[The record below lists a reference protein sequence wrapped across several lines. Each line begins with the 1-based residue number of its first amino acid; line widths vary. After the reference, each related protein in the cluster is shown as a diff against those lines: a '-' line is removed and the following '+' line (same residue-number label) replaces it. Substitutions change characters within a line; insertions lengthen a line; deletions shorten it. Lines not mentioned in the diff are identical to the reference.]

1 MDDRDLLDELVRVAT
16 RLGVEVRAE
25 PFETPSARGGG
36 RCLVDGR
43 ELILLDARARLGD
56 RVGALAAA
64 LSTLDLDDVYMMPE
78 ARERV
83 EREREPGARIL
94 PRDSVPLAPLSTMGV
109 GGAARRYVEAHDEA
123 AVLAALRWAE
133 ERGLP
138 LRVLGGGSNLVV
150 ADAGVDGLVLRVA
163 LRGIAA
169 REAGPAVELTAAA
182 GEPWDDVVRLAVERG
197 WAGLECL
204 SGIPGLVGATPIQNV
219 GAYGQDVSETIAAVR
234 ALDRDARAVVTLLP
248 ASCGFGYR
256 DSAFK
261 SRAPERHVVLAVT
274 YRLRPGGAPSVRYG
288 ELERHLAERGI
299 ATPTLG
305 DVRESVLAVRRA
317 KSMVLDPGDP
327 NRRSCG
333 SFFVNPVVAA
343 AEAERIAAIAGDPAM
358 PRWPEPGGDRV
369 KLAAAWLVERAG
381 FARGLEDGAA
391 GISTRH
397 TLAIVAREGA
407 RAADVVRVARRVRD
421 GVLARFGV
429 RLSPEPVFWGFARM
443 EGGLPE
449 A

>member
-1 MDDRDLLDELVRVAT
+1 VDDRELFDELVRVAA
-16 RLGVEVRAE
+16 RLGVEVRIE
-25 PFETPSARGGG
+25 PFETPPARGGG

-43 ELILLDARARLGD
+43 ELVLLDARAPLDD
-56 RVGALAAA
+56 RVGALASA
-64 LSTLDLDDVYMMPE
+64 LATRDLDDVYLAPE
-78 ARERV
+78 ARARV
-83 EREREPGARIL
+83 EAARG
-94 PRDSVPLAPLSTMGV
+94 PRIRPRAGVPLAPLSTLGV
-109 GGAARRYVEAHDEA
+109 GGPARWYVEAGDEA
-123 AVLAALRWAE
+123 TVLAAVEWAA
-133 ERGLP
+133 ERHVP

-150 ADAGVDGLVLRVA
+150 ADSGVDGLVLRVA
-163 LRGIAA
+163 LRGIAS
-169 REAGPAVELTAAA
+169 RESGGEVELTAAA
-182 GEPWDDVVRLAVERG
+182 GEPWDTVVRLAVERG

-219 GAYGQDVSETIAAVR
+219 GAYGQEVSDTVAAVR
-234 ALDRDARAVVTLLP
+234 VLDRAAGTAVSLAP
-248 ASCGFGYR
+248 AACGFGYR

-261 SRAPERHVVLAVT
+261 SRTPDRYVVLAVT
-274 YRLRPGGAPSVRYG
+274 YRLRPGGAPAVRYA
-288 ELERHLAERGI
+288 ELARHLAGRGV
-299 ATPTLG
+299 AAPTLG

-333 SFFVNPVVAA
+333 SFFVNPVVPA
-343 AEAERIAAIAGDPAM
+343 AEAERIAAVAGDPAM
-358 PRWPEPGGDRV
+358 PRWPEPGGQRV

-381 FARGLEDGAA
+381 FARGHADGAA

-429 RLSPEPVFWGFARM
+429 RLHPEPVFWGFPPTKD
-443 EGGLPE
+443 GLPE